1 MMAAFSKCY
10 TAVVPPTGFQQEE
23 AGQLGFTFQ
32 PVRRIWTVRDLVATV
47 RTALE
52 REYTDVWVE
61 GEISNFRPSES
72 GHLYFT
78 LKDGDS
84 QLRVVIFRM
93 QARLLRFRPDNGLAV
108 IARGRIT
115 IYEGRGELQL
125 VGEYLEPKGAGA
137 LQIAFEQLKQKLAA
151 EGLFD
156 ASRKKP
162 IPVLPRCIGIVTSPR
177 GAAIQDM
184 LNILR
189 RRHSDAHVLIYP
201 AQVQGDT
208 AASEVSAGIRFFNR
222 KHNVDVI
229 VIARG
234 GGSLEDLASFND
246 EGLARVIAASEL
258 PVISAVGHETDFS
271 IADFVADLRAPTPS
285 AAAELVIA
293 ARQHLEEQLRALQ
306 RRLEH
311 GIRYGLSL
319 HRRRWNEL
327 GGDRAFSRI
336 LDTIHRRQQRVDDLS
351 YRLTTAQRRLLDRQR
366 RRVDIAAARV
376 RHHDLRRLLA
386 GMRRER
392 DARVSQ
398 LGAAM
403 RNLLLLRRGHLEQLI
418 ARLQTLSPL
427 AILERGYALVFD
439 AKGTLIKSPD
449 QAPAGTKIN
458 ARLAHGRIEA
468 TVTSAKKDT

>member
-1 MMAAFSKCY
+1 VAPA
-10 TAVVPPTGFQQEE
+10 GFQQDET
-23 AGQLGFTFQ
+23 GQLGFTFQ
-32 PVRRIWTVRDLVATV
+32 PVRKVWTVGDLVGTV

-78 LKDGDS
+78 LKDGDA

-125 VGEYLEPKGAGA
+125 VAEYLEPKGAGV
-137 LQIAFEQLKQKLAA
+137 LQIAFEQLKQKLSA

-156 ASRKKP
+156 SSRKKP
-162 IPVLPRCIGIVTSPR
+162 IPLLPRCIGIVTSPR

-184 LNILR
+184 LNVLR
-189 RRHSDAHVLIYP
+189 RRHSDAQVLIYP
-201 AQVQGDT
+201 AQVQGET
-208 AASEVSAGIRFFNR
+208 AATEVSAGIRYFNR
-222 KHNVDVI
+222 KRDVDVI

-234 GGSLEDLASFND
+234 GGSIEDLAAFNRED
-246 EGLARVIAASEL
+246 LARTIAASEL
-258 PVISAVGHETDFS
+258 PVISAIGHETDFT

-293 ARQHLEEQLRALQ
+293 AHQHLDDRLRTFE

-311 GIRYGLSL
+311 GIRYGLSVF
-319 HRRRWNEL
+319 RRRWNEL
-327 GGDRAFSRI
+327 GGERAFGR
-336 LDTIHRRQQRVDDLS
+336 LVDTVRRRQQRVDDLS
-351 YRLTTAQRRLLDRQR
+351 YRLTTAQRMLLDRQR
-366 RRVDIAAARV
+366 RRLEVAAMRV
-376 RHHDLRRLLA
+376 RHHDLRRVLS
-386 GMRRER
+386 GMQRER

-398 LGAAM
+398 LGAAI
-403 RNLLLLRRGHLEQLI
+403 RNSLLHRRSRLEQFSAKLN
-418 ARLQTLSPL
+418 ALSPL
-427 AILERGYALVFD
+427 GILERGYALVFD
-439 AKGTLIKSPD
+439 PHGRLIKTAD
-449 QAPAGTKIN
+449 QAQVGASIS
-458 ARLAHGRIEA
+458 ARLAHGRIQA
-468 TVTSAKKDT
+468 TVTSKTKD

>member
-1 MMAAFSKCY
+1 MAAFCKCY
-10 TAVVPPTGFQQEE
+10 TAVVAPTGFQQEE
-23 AGQLGFTFQ
+23 PGQLGFTFQ
-32 PVRRIWTVRDLVATV
+32 PARKVWTVRDLVATV

-108 IARGRIT
+108 IARGRVT

-156 ASRKKP
+156 ASRRKP

-177 GAAIQDM
+177 SAAIQDM

-189 RRHSDAHVLIYP
+189 RRHSDAQVLIYP
-201 AQVQGDT
+201 AQVQGES
-208 AASEVSAGIRFFNR
+208 AASEVSAGIRYFNR
-222 KHNVDVI
+222 RRTVDVI

-246 EGLARVIAASEL
+246 EGLARIIAASEL
-258 PVISAVGHETDFS
+258 PVISAIGHETDFT

-293 ARQHLEEQLRALQ
+293 AHQHLEEQLRSLQ

-311 GIRYGLSL
+311 GMRYGLSL

-327 GGDRAFSRI
+327 GGERAFSRL
-336 LDTIHRRQQRVDDLS
+336 LDTIHRRQQRVDDLA
-351 YRLTTAQRRLLDRQR
+351 YRLNTAERRLLDRQHR
-366 RRVDIAAARV
+366 RLDIAAARV

-403 RNLLLLRRGHLEQLI
+403 RNSLLRRTGRLEQLTG
-418 ARLQTLSPL
+418 RLHTLSPL
-427 AILERGYALVFD
+427 GILQRGYALVFD
-439 AKGTLIKSPD
+439 ADGRLIKDPD
-449 QAPAGTKIN
+449 QAPAGTSIN
-458 ARLAHGRIEA
+458 ARLAHGNIHA
-468 TVTSAKKDT
+468 TVTSTKKDT

>member
-1 MMAAFSKCY
+1 MGRCY

-137 LQIAFEQLKQKLAA
+137 LQIAFEQLKQKLAT

-156 ASRKKP
+156 ASRKQP
-162 IPVLPRCIGIVTSPR
+162 IPILPRCIGIVTSPR

-189 RRHSDAHVLIYP
+189 RRHSDAQVLIYP
-201 AQVQGDT
+201 AQVQGET

-222 KHNVDVI
+222 KRNVDVV

-258 PVISAVGHETDFS
+258 PVISAVGHETDFT

-319 HRRRWNEL
+319 HRRRWHEL
-327 GGDRAFSRI
+327 GGDRGFSRI

-351 YRLTTAQRRLLDRQR
+351 YRLTAAQRRLLDRER

-392 DARVSQ
+392 DTRVSQ

-403 RNLLLLRRGHLEQLI
+403 RNSLLLRRGHLEQLT

-439 AKGTLIKSPD
+439 AHGTLIKSPD
-449 QAPAGTKIN
+449 QAPAGTNIN